1 MDTAFT
7 NAQQTPCRGGA
18 GALYWHGGCRVGT
31 ARFGSTVMKKGLF
44 LLLASFLLAAC
55 NKAPEPA
62 PVTLA
67 DDASTGPARPV
78 AAQPLPEMAPGDY
91 LKTTYWPNAELD
103 AGDAYI
109 SCDYDYLQYGDG
121 ERLDALTFF
130 AVVDALTPCQPNGV
144 VRLRYEGKI
153 GSGFTALV
161 QRVAAI
167 ADRMEIP
174 VRILDIK
181 SSGGHV
187 EEAIRA
193 GDSMAE
199 QRWAVWVRD
208 DSYCHSSC
216 VLILA
221 GGDTRSIVGDVG
233 IHRLFRDQSKAT
245 SRAELSAELKDV
257 SGQVRD
263 YLMRNGA
270 DVRIADLMMT
280 VANRRLRLLSEA
292 ELREFGLSGSNA
304 VQDDLDR
311 IRVTRRCGD
320 DFARRRDAWLRAFE
334 NECLTPGKAFEVL
347 DQCGRALEPRFGFP
361 DAKCPSDSPT
371 ADRRG
376 LPTGLAARALLV
388 PPLKLEDGAKSAE
401 VAKKEVVK
409 K

>member
-1 MDTAFT
+1 M
-7 NAQQTPCRGGA
+7 RR
-18 GALYWHGGCRVGT
+18 RVGVAGSGDVMLKRLLSLSVLSKSVLTKRALRKGT
-31 ARFGSTVMKKGLF
+31 AL
-44 LLLASFLLAAC
+44 LLCLLASAC
-55 NKAPEPA
+55 QSKTPEQA
-62 PVTLA
+62 PVTLGE
-67 DDASTGPARPV
+67 ASANTSGPSRPLASV
-78 AAQPLPEMAPGDY
+78 PLTQMAPADY
-91 LKTTYWPNAELD
+91 LKTTFWPTAELD
-103 AGDAYI
+103 VGEARI
-109 SCDYDYLQYGDG
+109 SCDYDYAALGDG
-121 ERLDALTFF
+121 EKLEALTFF
-130 AVVDALTPCQPNGV
+130 AVVDALTPCQPHGV

-153 GSGFTALV
+153 GAGFTALV
-161 QRVAAI
+161 QRVSAI

-174 VRILDIK
+174 VRILDIS

-199 QRWAVWVRD
+199 QRWAVWVREG
-208 DSYCHSSC
+208 SYCHSSC

-221 GGDTRSIVGDVG
+221 GGDTRSIAGDVG

-245 SRAELSAELKDV
+245 SRAELSAELRDV

-280 VANRRLRLLSEA
+280 VANRRLRVLSDS

-311 IRVTRRCGD
+311 IRLTRRCGE

-334 NECLTPGKAFEVL
+334 GECLEPGKAFEVL
-347 DQCGRALEPRFGFP
+347 DECGRALEPRFGFP
-361 DAKCPSDSPT
+361 DAKCPGDNPT

-376 LPTGLAARALLV
+376 LPTGSAKV
-388 PPLKLEDGAKSAE
+388 FGVLKPSGGGGDQP
-401 VAKKEVVK
+401 VVVTP
-409 K
+409 

>member
-1 MDTAFT
+1 MQVGPRAFR
-7 NAQQTPCRGGA
+7 C
-18 GALYWHGGCRVGT
+18 
-31 ARFGSTVMKKGLF
+31 TVMLKNW
-44 LLLASFLLAAC
+44 LLSTLLLLAAC
-55 NKAPEPA
+55 QPKAPAQA
-62 PVTLA
+62 PVTLG
-67 DDASTGPARPV
+67 DDASSGPGRPV
-78 AAQPLPEMAPGDY
+78 VSQPLPAMAPGDY
-91 LKTTYWPNAELD
+91 LKTTYWPAAELD

-109 SCDYDYLQYGDG
+109 SCGYDYLQDGDG
-121 ERLDALTFF
+121 EKLDALTFF
-130 AVVDALTPCQPNGV
+130 AVVDALTPCQPQGV
-144 VRLRYEGKI
+144 VRLRYDGKI
-153 GSGFTALV
+153 NAGFTALV
-161 QRVAAI
+161 QRVAAV

-174 VRILDIK
+174 VRILDIN

-199 QRWAVWVRD
+199 QRWAIWVRD
-208 DSYCHSSC
+208 GSYCHSSC

-221 GGDTRSIVGDVG
+221 GGDTRSIAGDVG

-292 ELREFGLSGSNA
+292 ELREYGLSGSNA

-311 IRVTRRCGD
+311 IRLTRRCGD

-334 NECLTPGKAFEVL
+334 NECLEPGKAFETL

-361 DAKCPSDSPT
+361 DAKCPSDNPT

-376 LPTGLAARALLV
+376 LPTGAAARAQLV
-388 PPLKLEDGAKSAE
+388 PPLKLLGDGKKSAD
-401 VAKKEVVK
+401 VATK
-409 K
+409 

>member
-1 MDTAFT
+1 M
-7 NAQQTPCRGGA
+7 
-18 GALYWHGGCRVGT
+18 L
-31 ARFGSTVMKKGLF
+31 KKLLLLSLF
-44 LLLASFLLAAC
+44 LLVTAC
-55 NKAPEPA
+55 QAKTPERA
-62 PVTLA
+62 PVTLG
-67 DDASTGPARPV
+67 DDASTGPAKPV
-78 AAQPLPEMAPGDY
+78 VAQPLPEMAPGDY
-91 LKTTYWPNAELD
+91 LKTTYWPEAELD
-103 AGDAYI
+103 TGEAYI

-121 ERLDALTFF
+121 EKLEELTFF
-130 AVVDALTPCQPNGV
+130 AVVDALTPCQPKGV

-161 QRVAAI
+161 QRIAAV

-174 VRILDIK
+174 VRILDIN

-199 QRWAVWVRD
+199 QRWAIWVRD
-208 DSYCHSSC
+208 GSYCHSSC

-221 GGDTRSIVGDVG
+221 GGDTRSIAGDVG

-257 SGQVRD
+257 SSQVRD
-263 YLMRNGA
+263 YLIRNGA

-280 VANRRLRLLSEA
+280 VANRRLRLLSES
-292 ELREFGLSGSNA
+292 ELREYGLSGSNA

-311 IRVTRRCGD
+311 IRVTRRCGE

-334 NECLTPGKAFEVL
+334 GECLEPGKAFEVL

-361 DAKCPSDSPT
+361 DARCPSDSPT

-376 LPTGLAARALLV
+376 LPTGTAAKAFLV
-388 PPLKLEDGAKSAE
+388 PPLKLEGSRKPVD
-401 VAKKEVVK
+401 VAKK
-409 K
+409 

>member
-1 MDTAFT
+1 MLK
-7 NAQQTPCRGGA
+7 NG
-18 GALYWHGGCRVGT
+18 LLL
-31 ARFGSTVMKKGLF
+31 LF
-44 LLLASFLLAAC
+44 LLLAACQKAA
-55 NKAPEPA
+55 EPA
-62 PVTLA
+62 PVTLG
-67 DDASTGPARPV
+67 DDASNGAAKPV
-78 AAQPLPEMAPGDY
+78 ASQPLADMAPGDY

-103 AGDAYI
+103 AGTAWI
-109 SCDYDYLQYGDG
+109 SCGYDYLQDGDG
-121 ERLDALTFF
+121 EKLDALTFF
-130 AVVDALTPCQPNGV
+130 AVVDALTPCQPQGV
-144 VRLRYEGKI
+144 VRLRYDGKI
-153 GSGFTALV
+153 NAGFTALV
-161 QRVAAI
+161 QRVAAV

-199 QRWAVWVRD
+199 QRWAIWVRD
-208 DSYCHSSC
+208 GSYCHSSC

-221 GGDTRSIVGDVG
+221 GGDTRSITGDVG

-245 SRAELSAELKDV
+245 SRAELSAELRDV

-263 YLMRNGA
+263 YLVRNGA

-292 ELREFGLSGSNA
+292 ELREYGLSGSNA

-311 IRVTRRCGD
+311 IRLTRRCGE

-334 NECLTPGKAFEVL
+334 NECLEPGKAFEVL
-347 DQCGRALEPRFGFP
+347 DECGRALEPRFGFP
-361 DAKCPSDSPT
+361 DAKCPSDNPT

-376 LPTGLAARALLV
+376 LPTGTAAHVMLM
-388 PPLKLEDGAKSAE
+388 PPLKLEGGSQSAD
-401 VAKKEVVK
+401 VVK

>member
-1 MDTAFT
+1 MLK
-7 NAQQTPCRGGA
+7 N
-18 GALYWHGGCRVGT
+18 W
-31 ARFGSTVMKKGLF
+31 
-44 LLLASFLLAAC
+44 LLSSLLLLAAC
-55 NKAPEPA
+55 QPKAPTQA
-62 PVTLA
+62 PVTLG
-67 DDASTGPARPV
+67 DDASSGPSRPV
-78 AAQPLPEMAPGDY
+78 VSQPLPAMAPGDY

-103 AGDAYI
+103 SGDAYI
-109 SCDYDYLQYGDG
+109 SCGYDYLQDGDG
-121 ERLDALTFF
+121 EQLEALTFF
-130 AVVDALTPCQPNGV
+130 AVVDALTPCQPQGV
-144 VRLRYEGKI
+144 VRLRYDGKI
-153 GSGFTALV
+153 NAGFTALV
-161 QRVAAI
+161 QRVAAV

-174 VRILDIK
+174 VRILDIN

-199 QRWAVWVRD
+199 QRWAIWVREG
-208 DSYCHSSC
+208 SYCHSSC

-221 GGDTRSIVGDVG
+221 GGDTRSIAGDVG

-292 ELREFGLSGSNA
+292 ELHEYGLSGSNA

-311 IRVTRRCGD
+311 IRLTRRCGE
-320 DFARRRDAWLRAFE
+320 DFARRRDSWLRAFE
-334 NECLTPGKAFEVL
+334 NECLEPGKAFETL

-361 DAKCPSDSPT
+361 DAKCPSDNPT

-376 LPTGLAARALLV
+376 LPTGAAARAQLL
-388 PPLKLEDGAKSAE
+388 PPLKLESGKTSGD
-401 VAKKEVVK
+401 VAKK
-409 K
+409 

>member
-1 MDTAFT
+1 
-7 NAQQTPCRGGA
+7 
-18 GALYWHGGCRVGT
+18 
-31 ARFGSTVMKKGLF
+31 MKKYLLILSS
-44 LLLASFLLAAC
+44 LLLVAC
-55 NKAPEPA
+55 QAKAPEPA
-62 PVTLA
+62 PVTLG
-67 DDASTGPARPV
+67 DDASTGPATPV
-78 AAQPLPEMAPGDY
+78 VAQPLPQMAPGDH
-91 LKTTYWPNAELD
+91 LKTTYWPTVELD
-103 AGDAYI
+103 SGDAYI
-109 SCDYDYLQYGDG
+109 SCDYDYLQYGEG
-121 ERLDALTFF
+121 ERLEALTFF

-161 QRVAAI
+161 QRISAI

-221 GGDTRSIVGDVG
+221 GGDTRSIAGEVG

-245 SRAELSAELKDV
+245 SRAELSAELRDV

-280 VANRRLRLLSEA
+280 VANRRLRLLSES
-292 ELREFGLSGSNA
+292 ELREYGLSGSNA

-311 IRVTRRCGD
+311 IRVTRRCGE

-334 NECLTPGKAFEVL
+334 NECLAPGKAFEVL

-361 DAKCPSDSPT
+361 DAHCPSDSPT

-376 LPTGLAARALLV
+376 LPTGTAARVSLV
-388 PPLKLEDGAKSAE
+388 PPLKLEDAKKSAE
-401 VAKKEVVK
+401 VSRK
-409 K
+409 

>member
-1 MDTAFT
+1 M
-7 NAQQTPCRGGA
+7 
-18 GALYWHGGCRVGT
+18 L
-31 ARFGSTVMKKGLF
+31 KKS
-44 LLLASFLLAAC
+44 LLLLLCLLGAAC
-55 NKAPEPA
+55 QKAGEPA

-67 DDASTGPARPV
+67 DDASTGPTTKV
-78 AAQPLPEMAPGDY
+78 VSQPLPEMAPRDY

-103 AGDAYI
+103 AGEAYI
-109 SCDYDYLQYGDG
+109 SCDFDYVQYGDG
-121 ERLDALTFF
+121 ERLESLSFF
-130 AVVDALTPCQPNGV
+130 AVVDALTPCQPKGV

-153 GSGFTALV
+153 NAGFAALV

-167 ADRMEIP
+167 ADRLEIP
-174 VRILDIK
+174 VRILDIE

-199 QRWAVWVRD
+199 SRWAIWVREG
-208 DSYCHSSC
+208 SYCHSSC

-221 GGDTRSIVGDVG
+221 GGDTRSIAGDVG

-245 SRAELSAELKDV
+245 SRAELSAELRDV

-280 VANRRLRLLSEA
+280 VANRRLRLLSTA
-292 ELREFGLSGSNA
+292 ELKEFGLSGSNA

-311 IRVTRRCGD
+311 IRLTRRCGE

-334 NECLTPGKAFEVL
+334 NECLEPGKAFEVL
-347 DQCGRALEPRFGFP
+347 DQCGRSLEPRFGFP
-361 DAKCPSDSPT
+361 DAKCPSDNPT

-376 LPTGLAARALLV
+376 LPTGTAAKALLM
-388 PPLKLEDGAKSAE
+388 PPLKLDAGTKSAE
-401 VAKKEVVK
+401 VVK

>member
-1 MDTAFT
+1 M
-7 NAQQTPCRGGA
+7 
-18 GALYWHGGCRVGT
+18 L
-31 ARFGSTVMKKGLF
+31 KKLLLLSMF
-44 LLLASFLLAAC
+44 LLVAAC
-55 NKAPEPA
+55 QAKAPAQA
-62 PVTLA
+62 PVTLG
-67 DDASTGPARPV
+67 DDASTGSAKPV
-78 AAQPLPEMAPGDY
+78 VSQPLPEMAPGDY
-91 LKTTYWPNAELD
+91 LKTTYWPEAELD
-103 AGDAYI
+103 TGEAYI
-109 SCDYDYLQYGDG
+109 SCDYDYAQYGDG
-121 ERLDALTFF
+121 EKLEELTFF
-130 AVVDALTPCQPNGV
+130 AVVDALTPCQPKGV

-161 QRVAAI
+161 QRVSAV

-199 QRWAVWVRD
+199 QRWAIWVREG
-208 DSYCHSSC
+208 SYCHSSC

-221 GGDTRSIVGDVG
+221 GGDTRSIAGEVG
-233 IHRLFRDQSKAT
+233 IHRLFRDQSQAT

-263 YLMRNGA
+263 YLLRNGA

-280 VANRRLRLLSEA
+280 VANRRLRLLSES
-292 ELREFGLSGSNA
+292 ELREYGLSGSNA

-311 IRVTRRCGD
+311 IRVTRRCGE

-334 NECLTPGKAFEVL
+334 GECLEPGKAFEVL

-376 LPTGLAARALLV
+376 LPTGDAAAKAVLV
-388 PPLKLEDGAKSAE
+388 PPLKLDDKRKPVD
-401 VAKKEVVK
+401 VAKK
-409 K
+409 